1 MYPAGFVYIYSIL
14 YYLTSRGQNIRLA
27 QYVFI
32 GVYLAQMYLVLRLY
46 GKSRKIPPYVLIIT
60 SFTSYRIH
68 SIYALRLFND
78 PLAIL
83 FLYAA
88 INLFMDGKWT
98 AGSILF
104 SLGVS
109 VKMNILL
116 FAPAILVLYITNLGY
131 LKTLKQ
137 LTICGLVQLILGAPF
152 LLTYPVEYLKGSFDL
167 GRVFEHKWTV
177 NYRFL
182 AREFFENKIFHLGL
196 LGLHLVLL
204 LVFLKPSIKYF
215 QSYCRLRTIEQ
226 QFKPQI
232 EAKNKEVKA
241 KNLKKKD
248 MEVRQRNK
256 VEEEKLTPEQEN
268 LLKSIERGLDQTAG
282 PKRPKKLEVEV
293 KEEEKYTIHFDQ
305 STQLALLPIFLS
317 NFIGIVCARSLHYQF
332 YIWYFHSLPYL
343 TWFTGF
349 NTSFKFLIL
358 ALIELAWNTYPST
371 EISSLLLHGCHLILL
386 FGIAKRFFK

>member
-1 MYPAGFVYIYSIL
+1 
-14 YYLTSRGQNIRLA
+14 
-27 QYVFI
+27 
-32 GVYLAQMYLVLRLY
+32 MYLVLRLY
-46 GKSRKIPPYVLIIT
+46 GKSRKIPPYVLVIT

-131 LKTLKQ
+131 FKTLKQ
-137 LTICGLVQLILGAPF
+137 LIVCGLVQLILGAPF
-152 LLTYPVEYLKGSFDL
+152 LLTYPVEYLRGSFDL

-182 AREFFENKIFHLGL
+182 ARELFENKIFHLGL
-196 LGLHLVLL
+196 LVLHLILL
-204 LVFLKPSIKYF
+204 GVFLKPTIKYF
-215 QSYCRLRTIEQ
+215 KSYCRLRTIEQ

-241 KNLKKKD
+241 KSLKKKET
-248 MEVRQRNK
+248 EVRQRNK
-256 VEEEKLTPEQEN
+256 VEEEEKLTPEQES
-268 LLKSIERGLDQTAG
+268 LLKSIEQGLEQTAG
-282 PKRPKKLEVEV
+282 PKRPKKIEVEA
-293 KEEEKYTIHFDQ
+293 KEEKYSIHFDQ

-371 EISSLLLHGCHLILL
+371 EFSSLLLHGCHLILL